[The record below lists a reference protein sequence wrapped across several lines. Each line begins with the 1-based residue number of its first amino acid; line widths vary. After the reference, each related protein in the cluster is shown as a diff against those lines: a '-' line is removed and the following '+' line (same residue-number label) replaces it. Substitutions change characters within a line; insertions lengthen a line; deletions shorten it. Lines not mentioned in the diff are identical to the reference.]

1 MSCPRCETPLE
12 AGDLRCAVCALPVPI
27 SDDGPAVA
35 RAEILRCTECG
46 AAVAFD
52 ASRGS
57 PACVFCGAA
66 MAIEHPAD
74 PIEVASKRL
83 PFTVDR
89 VAAATALRGWLGNR
103 GWFAPDALRDE
114 ATIDSVHPLCWAA
127 WIVGATAQVAWTAD
141 SDAGAGRSAWAP
153 QAGVE
158 SIAFDD
164 IVVSASRGISTREH
178 AALVPHYDLATAVP
192 VGDAGVPA
200 ESFDVQRS
208 AARRQVHAAIDAIAR
223 TQVKRAIPGRRY
235 RNVRVSCLLQRQTTE
250 RVALPAWVMSYRFRG
265 APYRAIVHGQRPDV
279 VVGSAPTD
287 WRKVMWVALTAA
299 LVLAAILV
307 IVLRA

>member
-1 MSCPRCETPLE
+1 VSCARCDTPLE
-12 AGDLRCAVCALPVPI
+12 AGDLRCAVCALPVPAH
-27 SDDGPAVA
+27 GEAPAVA
-35 RAEILRCTECG
+35 RAEILRCTECN
-46 AAVAFD
+46 AAIGFD
-52 ASRGS
+52 ATHGT
-57 PACVFCGAA
+57 PACMFCGAA

-74 PIEVASKRL
+74 PIEVASKQL

-89 VAAATALRGWLGNR
+89 AAAAAALRGWLGDR

-114 ATIDSVHPLCWAA
+114 AVIDSIHPLCWAA

-153 QAGVE
+153 HAGTLP
-158 SIAFDD
+158 IAFED
-164 IVVSASRGISTREH
+164 VVVPATRGLAPREC
-178 AALVPHYDLATAVP
+178 ARLVPHYDLATAEP
-192 VGDAGVPA
+192 TGGDVSA

-223 TQVKRAIPGRRY
+223 TRVQRAIPGRRY
-235 RNVRVSCLLQRQTTE
+235 RNVHVSCLLQRQTTE
-250 RVALPAWVMSYRFRG
+250 RVALPAWVLVYRFRG

-299 LVLAAILV
+299 LVVAAIVV
-307 IVLRA
+307 IALRS